1 MLDGYVLSFNQ
12 CKEVKVMVDKLAN
25 CPDTAQKSEK
35 PPVLQQFTYLSI
47 DDEILVDK
55 KIISNQPWSSIA
67 EDLLVVTATASGY
80 YISSMYSC

>member
-1 MLDGYVLSFNQ
+1 
-12 CKEVKVMVDKLAN
+12 MVDKLAN

-55 KIISNQPWSSIA
+55 KIISNQP
-67 EDLLVVTATASGY
+67 
-80 YISSMYSC
+80 